1 MDREEDKTILKV
13 APVYE
18 ELDDVLRT
26 IEKVIEFDGSH
37 HPNFSYRF
45 PFYDAQKGEI
55 LATNGCVLIVYR
67 TEELKEHFGDTS
79 GFLHFMESNIY
90 VDFLVVN
97 EVVENARDEF
107 IQKMNRVR
115 DTFEIAGE
123 KDVKLKGFNYSDV
136 AFTVGLSKVL
146 AENKVNVNLK
156 LILEIADLAGLFDSV
171 QLSPKCFDDNTTE
184 VPTPIRL
191 VGKDIECYIMP
202 FLLSIKDE
210 TAEFGKSAK

>member
-1 MDREEDKTILKV
+1 MDKEEDKTILKV

-26 IEKVIEFDGSH
+26 IETVIEYDGRYQ
-37 HPNFSYRF
+37 PNYSYRF

-55 LATNGCVLIVYR
+55 LATNGCVLIAYR
-67 TEELKEHFGDTS
+67 TEELKEYFGDTS
-79 GFLHFMESNIY
+79 GFLHFKKSNIY
-90 VDFLVVN
+90 VDFLVI
-97 EVVENARDEF
+97 EEAVENARDEF

-115 DTFEIAGE
+115 DTFEIASE

-146 AENKVNVNLK
+146 AENKVNVNPR

>member
-1 MDREEDKTILKV
+1 MEMEEDKTILKV

-26 IEKVIEFDGSH
+26 IEKAIEFDGSNC
-37 HPNFSYRF
+37 PNYSYRF

-55 LATNGCVLIVYR
+55 LATNGCVLFVYR
-67 TEELKEHFGDTS
+67 TEELKEYFGDTS
-79 GFLHFMESNIY
+79 GFLHFSVSNFY
-90 VDFLVVN
+90 VDFLVV
-97 EVVENARDEF
+97 EEAVEKARDEF

-146 AENKVNVNLK
+146 AENKVNVNPR

-191 VGKDIECYIMP
+191 VGKNIECYIMP

>member
-1 MDREEDKTILKV
+1 MDKEEDKTILKV

-26 IEKVIEFDGSH
+26 IEKAIEFDGSKY
-37 HPNFSYRF
+37 PNYSYRF

-55 LATNGCVLIVYR
+55 LATNGCVLFVYR
-67 TEELKEHFGDTS
+67 TEELKEYFGDTS
-79 GFLHFMESNIY
+79 GFLHFSVSNFY
-90 VDFLVVN
+90 VDFLVV
-97 EVVENARDEF
+97 EEAVEKAKDEF

-146 AENKVNVNLK
+146 AENKVNVNPR

-171 QLSPKCFDDNTTE
+171 HLSPKCFDDNTTE

-191 VGKDIECYIMP
+191 VGKNIECYIMP